1 MAKYWFKSNIFA
13 KLSEIVE
20 ADSEKEVW
28 DKIRNRKSFEINQE
42 VLRLYPSSIE
52 IRKIKE
58 KKEKQMTSTE
68 MIKDMLER
76 QKAYD
81 AEVFKKHNVDYVS
94 KSQLES
100 ALFDELGE
108 LMHAQKSDWCWW
120 KFTQAPVD
128 MGKVLGELVDI
139 WHFVLSY
146 QNHFN
151 FGEEARL
158 SYLNEEELSN
168 GTLKRLRTKKSNLSK
183 VLTRLVIF
191 ESSIIP
197 VLIAIT
203 EYLGFTIEQ
212 VYEAY
217 GDKNKIN
224 YQRLKEG
231 Y

>member
-1 MAKYWFKSNIFA
+1 
-13 KLSEIVE
+13 
-20 ADSEKEVW
+20 
-28 DKIRNRKSFEINQE
+28 
-42 VLRLYPSSIE
+42 
-52 IRKIKE
+52 
-58 KKEKQMTSTE
+58 MTSKE
-68 MIKDMLER
+68 YELINKMLKKQENLDESIMS
-76 QKAYD
+76 AYGLTKID
-81 AEVFKKHNVDYVS
+81 EENLRMAILDEV
-94 KSQLES
+94 
-100 ALFDELGE
+100 GE
-108 LMHAQKSDWCWW
+108 LTHELKGNWCWW
-120 KFTQAPVD
+120 KRTQAPVD
-128 MGKVLGELVDI
+128 KEKVLGELVDI

-168 GTLKRLRTKKSNLSK
+168 GMLKRLRTKKSNLSK

>member
-1 MAKYWFKSNIFA
+1 MTSKEFELIKEMLPMQA
-13 KLSEIVE
+13 KL
-20 ADSEKEVW
+20 
-28 DKIRNRKSFEINQE
+28 DKSIMSAYGLTEINKEDLKMAILDE
-42 VLRLYPSSIE
+42 V
-52 IRKIKE
+52 
-58 KKEKQMTSTE
+58 
-68 MIKDMLER
+68 
-76 QKAYD
+76 
-81 AEVFKKHNVDYVS
+81 
-94 KSQLES
+94 
-100 ALFDELGE
+100 GE
-108 LMHAQKSDWCWW
+108 LTHELKGDWCWW
-120 KFTQAPVD
+120 KKTQAPVD
-128 MGKVLGELVDI
+128 DKKVLGELVDI

-168 GTLKRLRTKKSNLSK
+168 GMLKRLRTKKSNLSK

-212 VYEAY
+212 VYNAY
-217 GDKNKIN
+217 CDKNKIN

>member
-1 MAKYWFKSNIFA
+1 MTS
-13 KLSEIVE
+13 
-20 ADSEKEVW
+20 KEY
-28 DKIRNRKSFEINQE
+28 D
-42 VLRLYPSSIE
+42 L
-52 IRKIKE
+52 IKE
-58 KKEKQMTSTE
+58 MLDMQEKLDEAIMKEYGLTE
-68 MIKDMLER
+68 IDEENLRMAILD
-76 QKAYD
+76 
-81 AEVFKKHNVDYVS
+81 EV
-94 KSQLES
+94 
-100 ALFDELGE
+100 GE
-108 LMHAQKSDWCWW
+108 LTHELKANWCWW
-120 KFTQAPVD
+120 KKTQAPVD
-128 MGKVLGELVDI
+128 KQKVLGELVDI

-168 GTLKRLRTKKSNLSK
+168 GMLKRLRTKKSNLSK

-203 EYLGFTIEQ
+203 EYIGFTIQQ

-217 GDKNKIN
+217 CDKNKIN

>member
-1 MAKYWFKSNIFA
+1 MT
-13 KLSEIVE
+13 
-20 ADSEKEVW
+20 
-28 DKIRNRKSFEINQE
+28 
-42 VLRLYPSSIE
+42 
-52 IRKIKE
+52 IKE
-58 KKEKQMTSTE
+58 YDLIKEMLQMQKKLDEAIMEEYGLTE
-68 MIKDMLER
+68 IDEENLRMAILD
-76 QKAYD
+76 
-81 AEVFKKHNVDYVS
+81 EV
-94 KSQLES
+94 
-100 ALFDELGE
+100 GE
-108 LMHAQKSDWCWW
+108 LTHELKANWCWW
-120 KFTQAPVD
+120 KKTQAPVD

-168 GTLKRLRTKKSNLSK
+168 GMLKRLRTKKSNLSK

-217 GDKNKIN
+217 CDKNKVN

>member
-1 MAKYWFKSNIFA
+1 MTSKEYDLIKEMLQMQA
-13 KLSEIVE
+13 KLDKAIMDEYGLKRLDEENLRMAIL
-20 ADSEKEVW
+20 DEV
-28 DKIRNRKSFEINQE
+28 
-42 VLRLYPSSIE
+42 
-52 IRKIKE
+52 
-58 KKEKQMTSTE
+58 
-68 MIKDMLER
+68 
-76 QKAYD
+76 
-81 AEVFKKHNVDYVS
+81 
-94 KSQLES
+94 
-100 ALFDELGE
+100 GE
-108 LMHAQKSDWCWW
+108 LTHELKGNWCWW
-120 KFTQAPVD
+120 KKTQAPVD
-128 MGKVLGELVDI
+128 NDKVLRELVDI

-168 GTLKRLRTKKSNLSK
+168 GMLKRLRTKKSNLSK

-203 EYLGFTIEQ
+203 EYLGFTTER

-217 GDKNKIN
+217 CEKNKIN
-224 YQRLKEG
+224 YQRLEEG